1 MAAYLFVGVVLAL
14 GQPAPVVTTPP
25 GPPPVGPMSGTLGFS
40 PPVFGAPSAVG
51 AQGKIPE
58 LFPVPKESQVTPS
71 PKSIGNFLGAPS
83 TASAQYKAP
92 EKLPVPKESQDTPDP
107 KLIGGNGNGN
117 GGTGSAIFGPHL
129 PDGPQGRGFFASLVR
144 AYVTE
149 FHKKD
154 DAADDSPP
162 PARRAL
168 PEPWSSPPFP
178 GHEYQGYPLVG
189 VPYST
194 DVYPL
199 MKAIYDSTEGT
210 AWGEAIKES
219 RIKVYGWA
227 TASGNFSTATAT
239 NSPTSYWLVPNSFQL
254 DQFLLRFER
263 EADTV
268 QQDHIDYGFRSSFL
282 YGIDY
287 RYMTAGGWFSD
298 QLLRRNRLNG
308 FDPTEQYFDVYI
320 PWVAQGMIV
329 RVGRWIAC
337 PDIETQFAPD
347 NYLGSHSILF
357 TFDSYTQTGV
367 MLTFLLNEQWMVQGA
382 IHAGTD
388 MAPWYKGATP
398 TGFFG
403 LRWVSKDN
411 NDAFYTCLNNIND
424 ARWRRVEVDGQ
435 NAGHDNFNY
444 IVSTWEHRFNK
455 EVHTKTEAYF
465 MWQRDAFMG
474 GSVSLGTPQSFGG
487 GGGAGPFIPGYSL
500 DYGVLNYTM
509 FALGKNDYLTIRN
522 ELWNDPQGERT
533 GFRSLYSSHT
543 IGWSHNFNAVFQIR
557 PEIGYYHNYTN
568 GPAFDGGTKRG
579 ILMGGFDA
587 TWRF

>member
-1 MAAYLFVGVVLAL
+1 MASYLFVGIVLAL
-14 GQPAPVVTTPP
+14 GQPAPLSTNTPAP
-25 GPPPVGPMSGTLGFS
+25 GLCAPTFEPARVPARFGTPV
-40 PPVFGAPSAVG
+40 PVF
-51 AQGKIPE
+51 AQDKTPE
-58 LFPVPKESQVTPS
+58 PLPKPKEA
-71 PKSIGNFLGAPS
+71 K
-83 TASAQYKAP
+83 
-92 EKLPVPKESQDTPDP
+92 DP
-107 KLIGGNGNGN
+107 KDTKQDPIPYWINGNGNGN

-162 PARRAL
+162 PVRRAL

-178 GHEYQGYPLVG
+178 GHEYQGYPLIG

-210 AWGEAIKES
+210 RWGEAIKDS
-219 RIKVYGWA
+219 RIKIYGWV
-227 TASGNFSTATAT
+227 TAEGNYSTAK
-239 NSPTSYWLVPNSFQL
+239 NSNIPTSYWIVPNRFHM
-254 DQFLLRFER
+254 DQGIIRLER
-263 EADTV
+263 ELDSV
-268 QQDHIDYGFRSSFL
+268 QTDHIDWGFRSTAL

-287 RYMTAGGWFSD
+287 RFMTAGGWLSD
-298 QLLRRNRLNG
+298 QLIRHNRLYG
-308 FDPTEQYFDVYI
+308 FDPTEQYIDVYI
-320 PWVAQGMIV
+320 PKIFDGLII

-347 NYLGSHSILF
+347 NYMGSHSILF
-357 TFDSYTQTGV
+357 TFDTYTQTGI
-367 MLTFLLNEQWMVQGA
+367 MLTGKFGDQWLLQLGLT
-382 IHAGTD
+382 AGTD

-398 TGFFG
+398 TAFIGI
-403 LRWVSKDN
+403 RWVSLDN
-411 NDAFYTCLNNIND
+411 NDAFYTCVNNLND
-424 ARWRRVEVDGQ
+424 ARFRRVEVDGQ
-435 NAGHDNFNY
+435 FAGHDNFNY

-474 GSVSLGTPQSFGG
+474 GSVSIGPVQDFGG
-487 GGGAGPFIPGYSL
+487 GGGAGAFIPGYSL
-500 DYGVLNYTM
+500 NYGVVNYTM
-509 FALGKNDYLTIRN
+509 FALGKNDYLTLRN

-533 GFRSLYSSHT
+533 GFQSLYSSHT

-557 PEIGYYHNYTN
+557 PEFGFYHSYKDR
-568 GPAFDGGTKRG
+568 AFDLGTTRNM
-579 ILMGGFDA
+579 IMAGFDV